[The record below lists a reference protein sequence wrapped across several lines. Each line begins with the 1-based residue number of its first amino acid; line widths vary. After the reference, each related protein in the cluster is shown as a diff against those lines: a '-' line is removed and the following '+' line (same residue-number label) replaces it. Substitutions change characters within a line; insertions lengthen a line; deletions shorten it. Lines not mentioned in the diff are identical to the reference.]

1 MKSSKSSIKPIMA
14 NFSAVSEVAWYE
26 YAIRFCLGGAVTV
39 AAGLMAQKYGPA
51 AGGLFLAFPAIFPSS
66 ATLIEKHERERK
78 AQQRLHGFRR
88 ARQAV
93 AADAM
98 GAAMGSL
105 GLIVFAIVV
114 WQFVAG
120 RSAVLVIGAA
130 TAAWVATSGLIWI
143 AWKRN
148 WLPHFGSQKSP

>member
-1 MKSSKSSIKPIMA
+1 MKSSVKPIMA
-14 NFSAVSEVAWYE
+14 DFSAVSEVAWYE

-39 AAGLMAQKYGPA
+39 AAGLIAQKYGPA

-78 AQQRLHGFRR
+78 AEQGLSGVRR

-98 GAAMGSL
+98 GAAMGSI
-105 GLIVFAIVV
+105 GLIVFAIVIC
-114 WQFVAG
+114 QFLAG
-120 RSAVLVIGAA
+120 RSAILVVGAA
-130 TAAWVATSGLIWI
+130 TAAWVTTSGLVWI

-148 WLPHFGSQKSP
+148 WLPRFRPQRSR